1 MKRYIRTMIL
11 FAVMISMLMLS
22 GCKRKKIPNENRGT
36 NYKYD
41 FMDFVD
47 VTTFGEDGDGYI
59 EIKTKDIDVKDF
71 ENEEEYVNVK
81 LDLDNM
87 DLNYNPAL
95 TANNGVI
102 KLSKTEKLVNG
113 EVIKIR
119 INYKKENLKSD
130 MNIETYD
137 YVINGLSEAEEIDL
151 FGENIVTFFG
161 TEDGMLYY
169 HLKPNNYYPQEMFD
183 HLKYKIKTSEKL
195 EVGKTILSIT
205 AELDDD
211 FLKTEGYY
219 STKMWMKKN
228 GYKGETETSKVL
240 GVIVPPMEFGA
251 VGTIKMEAAL
261 YDAIYTEEGDN
272 LIKVCNVQKMPRQR
286 TTDLYEYTVVYYNV
300 ENDMYTFYNR
310 TVKMVQIDG
319 DYQVLELG
327 RRNSTQDLFVYAP
340 YAESDMLVS
349 FMPDPATR
357 EQEETVEE
365 TPEPVEEY
373 IEEQPTE
380 EITEETTNET

>member
-1 MKRYIRTMIL
+1 
-11 FAVMISMLMLS
+11 
-22 GCKRKKIPNENRGT
+22 
-36 NYKYD
+36 
-41 FMDFVD
+41 
-47 VTTFGEDGDGYI
+47 
-59 EIKTKDIDVKDF
+59 
-71 ENEEEYVNVK
+71 
-81 LDLDNM
+81 
-87 DLNYNPAL
+87 
-95 TANNGVI
+95 
-102 KLSKTEKLVNG
+102 
-113 EVIKIR
+113 
-119 INYKKENLKSD
+119 
-130 MNIETYD
+130 
-137 YVINGLSEAEEIDL
+137 
-151 FGENIVTFFG
+151 
-161 TEDGMLYY
+161 
-169 HLKPNNYYPQEMFD
+169 
-183 HLKYKIKTSEKL
+183 
-195 EVGKTILSIT
+195 
-205 AELDDD
+205 
-211 FLKTEGYY
+211 
-219 STKMWMKKN
+219 MWMKKN